1 MIASLAPLLVAMAFL
16 AAIVSA
22 WLSGPIP
29 RGKLFHDTGYDEKNP
44 PSPKEWRGVQ
54 LKYTALLV
62 FLGAL
67 FTLLTLAI
75 AQ

>member
-1 MIASLAPLLVAMAFL
+1 MIAALAPLLVAVTFL
-16 AAIVSA
+16 AAIVSV

-29 RGKLFHDTGYDEKNP
+29 KGKLFHDTGYDENNP

-67 FTLLTLAI
+67 FTLLTLATTR
-75 AQ
+75 